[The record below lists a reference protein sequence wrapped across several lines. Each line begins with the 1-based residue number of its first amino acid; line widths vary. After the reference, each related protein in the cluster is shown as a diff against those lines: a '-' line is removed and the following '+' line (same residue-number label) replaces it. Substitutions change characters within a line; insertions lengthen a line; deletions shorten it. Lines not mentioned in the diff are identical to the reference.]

1 MKQAF
6 ECSSNQ
12 PTQPLSLPPFLP
24 PSFLFSGRTDV
35 SCQHRW
41 NKVLR
46 PGLKRGAWTEQEDE
60 VVKRMVVQVG
70 VDDIKWSA
78 VADACPGRMGKQC
91 RERWFNHLDPEIK
104 REEWEE
110 KEDRIL
116 FETHMVLG
124 NRWTEIAKFVPGRTE
139 NAVKNR

>member
-1 MKQAF
+1 MHH
-6 ECSSNQ
+6 SIHL
-12 PTQPLSLPPFLP
+12 PTNSFP
-24 PSFLFSGRTDV
+24 PSLIFTGRTDV

-46 PGLKRGAWTEQEDE
+46 PGLKRGGWTEEEDE
-60 VVKRMVVQVG
+60 IVKRMVILVG

-104 REEWEE
+104 REEWKEE
-110 KEDRIL
+110 EDRIL
-116 FETHMVLG
+116 FETHLVFG